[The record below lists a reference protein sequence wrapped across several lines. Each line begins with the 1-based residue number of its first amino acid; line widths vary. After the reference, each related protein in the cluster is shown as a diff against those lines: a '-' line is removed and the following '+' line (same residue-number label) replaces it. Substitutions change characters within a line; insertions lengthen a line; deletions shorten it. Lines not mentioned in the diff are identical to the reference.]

1 MDKFINEKA
10 CTKCAYENPKNNPII
25 HAMNN
30 ITDKKD
36 NPTPIKTNKMFV
48 SSNINQPVKKP
59 VKKSKKSKKPLKEK
73 KYE

>member
-1 MDKFINEKA
+1 MDKFLNEKA

-48 SSNINQPVKKP
+48 NVSNKNQAVKKP
-59 VKKSKKSKKPLKEK
+59 VKKSKKPLKEK
-73 KYE
+73 KY